1 MPVAKYFKGQGE
13 KVMRKMV
20 NEYGRKKAKQIFY
33 ATANK
38 MGASVKPKHR
48 KD

>member
-1 MPVAKYFKGQGE
+1 MPIAKYFGGKGE
-13 KVMRKMV
+13 KVMRQLV
-20 NEYGRKKAKQIFY
+20 RAHGAKKAKQIFY

-38 MGASVKPKHR
+38 LGANVKPKHR